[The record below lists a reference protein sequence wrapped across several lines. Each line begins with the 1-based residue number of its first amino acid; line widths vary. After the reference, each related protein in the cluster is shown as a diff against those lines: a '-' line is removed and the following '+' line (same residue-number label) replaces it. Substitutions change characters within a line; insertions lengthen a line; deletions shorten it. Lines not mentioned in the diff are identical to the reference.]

1 MVLYIQIKG
10 NNLIDKN
17 NQNKKIKTRN
27 NQNKKQLP
35 FKIIL
40 RKIRKIR
47 KEKKRMMS
55 RSKRGRRF
63 YIL

>member
-17 NQNKKIKTRN
+17 NQNKKSKQEITKTKTT
-27 NQNKKQLP
+27 KKQLP

-40 RKIRKIR
+40 RKIRKNQKG
-47 KEKKRMMS
+47 KEKDDEPQ
-55 RSKRGRRF
+55 
-63 YIL
+63 

>member
-40 RKIRKIR
+40 RKIRKNQKG
-47 KEKKRMMS
+47 KEKDD
-55 RSKRGRRF
+55 GPQ
-63 YIL
+63 

>member
-27 NQNKKQLP
+27 NQNKKQP
-35 FKIIL
+35 KNNYH
-40 RKIRKIR
+40 
-47 KEKKRMMS
+47 
-55 RSKRGRRF
+55 SKSSSGK
-63 YIL
+63 